1 VPNVS
6 EGRRPEVIAQLREAI
21 AGALGGACCVL
32 DVHSDPDHNRSVIT
46 FVGAPGAV
54 AVAVL
59 RLAAAAVELI
69 DMRQHEG
76 VHPRIGALDVVPFV
90 PLAGCEMADC
100 TELAEATGRHMAANQ
115 GVPVYLYGEAAPPGR
130 PTRLVDLR
138 RGGFEALASAAVLP
152 LAPDFGPP
160 AAHPTAGATAVGSR
174 EILVAFN
181 LVLDTADVAVAQRV
195 ARSVRESSGGL
206 PGVQALGILLPAR
219 GLAQVTTNLLDAQ
232 KTPLRTLVEAVMAGA
247 AREGVSVAEAEL
259 VGLAPA
265 SVIESLAGLDLPGM
279 PTAADSI
286 EARLAR
292 CAG

>member
-1 VPNVS
+1 VS
-6 EGRRPEVIAQLREAI
+6 EGRRPEVIAQLREAVE
-21 AGALGGACCVL
+21 GALGGACCVL

-69 DMRQHEG
+69 DMRRHEG

-90 PLAGCEMADC
+90 PLAGCDMADC
-100 TELAEATGRHMAANQ
+100 TELAEATGRHLADEH
-115 GVPVYLYGEAAPPGR
+115 GVPVYLYGHAARPGR
-130 PTRLVDLR
+130 PSRLVDLR
-138 RGGFEALASAAVLP
+138 RGGFEGLVAAHTLP

-160 AAHPTAGATAVGSR
+160 AAHPTAGASAVGSR

-181 LVLDTADVAVAQRV
+181 LLLDTAEADVAQRV

-206 PGVQALGILLPAR
+206 PGVQALGILLPGR
-219 GLAQVTTNLLDAQ
+219 GRAQVTTNLLDTQ
-232 KTPLRTLVEAVMAGA
+232 KTPLRTLVEAVRTAA
-247 AREGVSVAEAEL
+247 AREGVGVAEAEL

-265 SVIESLAGLDLPGM
+265 AVIEGVAGLDLPGM

-292 CAG
+292 CAR